1 MSRQENFQEYGDKAE
16 ATRAPPPAI
25 ELRLDDSTVS
35 NYDSVM
41 IRISEN
47 AYTNREML
55 HRFLGLRPMRAQSS
69 LTTQT
74 EDRRLHCSRLE
85 SANKHNAEDP
95 DTFIQEFDAWSRE
108 PFVQSVVH
116 VIKETEPVPNSC
128 TFGPASL
135 LIDAQ
140 GDSVPQDC
148 IGFRPSRQHVSV
160 RRGGNN
166 KTNHRKSVST
176 PLTSATFAMDGSTP
190 SHGGRVLDSLSS
202 LGCVL
207 GPARSDADIL
217 KIRKEKGFFPMKPT
231 DYYSGDDS
239 SLENKVY
246 WGKRAEEARG

>member
-1 MSRQENFQEYGDKAE
+1 MMSRQEYFQEYGDKAE
-16 ATRAPPPAI
+16 ATRAPPPPAI

-55 HRFLGLRPMRAQSS
+55 HQFLGLRPTRAQSY
-69 LTTQT
+69 LTRQTQ
-74 EDRRLHCSRLE
+74 DKRLNRSRSRLE

-95 DTFIQEFDAWSRE
+95 DKYIQEFDEWSHE
-108 PFVQSVVH
+108 PFVPSVVP
-116 VIKETEPVPNSC
+116 VIKETEPVPSSC
-128 TFGPASL
+128 TLGPASF

-160 RRGGNN
+160 RQGGNN
-166 KTNHRKSVST
+166 KTDHRKSVST
-176 PLTSATFAMDGSTP
+176 SLTSATFAMDGSTP
-190 SHGGRVLDSLSS
+190 NHGGRVLASLSS

-207 GPARSDADIL
+207 GPARSDADIF
-217 KIRKEKGFFPMKPT
+217 KERKEKVIFPNET
-231 DYYSGDDS
+231 NR
-239 SLENKVY
+239 LLQ
-246 WGKRAEEARG
+246 RR